1 MGRWRGKNVERAC
14 AKAKRAQEA
23 RKKRGLGE
31 WLEAVTRP
39 PGRWA
44 GNALIIHDSI
54 VVEYDQRPSVQKL
67 RRQMSE
73 NVSKFLAQLE
83 QGAATDAA
91 AVLAISDHY
100 GFGAWGS
107 GPNLPARRP

>member
-1 MGRWRGKNVERAC
+1 MGRWRGENVERAC

-23 RKKRGLGE
+23 RKKHDLGK

-54 VVEYDQRPSVQKL
+54 VVEYSPPSAQEL
-67 RRQMSE
+67 RRRLEEQL
-73 NVSKFLAQLE
+73 NKFLVQYDQDAGPDEIASFLDT
-83 QGAATDAA
+83 TDHHS
-91 AVLAISDHY
+91 IN
-100 GFGAWGS
+100 AWSGGS
-107 GPNLPARRP
+107 NLPARRP